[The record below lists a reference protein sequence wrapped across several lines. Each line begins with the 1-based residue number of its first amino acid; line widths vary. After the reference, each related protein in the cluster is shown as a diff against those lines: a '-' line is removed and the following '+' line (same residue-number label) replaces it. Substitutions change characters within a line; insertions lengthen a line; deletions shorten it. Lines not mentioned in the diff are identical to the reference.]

1 MRIGIGAGLVAG
13 QKVGVAVYADEL
25 IRNLAKLDGQN
36 EYIIFP
42 FNSYSFL
49 ENFDDYRVP
58 GRRNFER
65 VWSGRSKEI
74 VKRLWF
80 GNKTLRKILLPKLDL
95 YHATSFT
102 YPIEGLAKKV
112 IFTVHDVS
120 FYTHPQF
127 HLKQNIDHCDANV
140 RKAVKEAALIL
151 ADSDNTKLDLIKYYD
166 CPAEKIRRIYLACDE
181 KMYRKS
187 DDKFLKR
194 VLNRYGLTEKSYIFH
209 LGSLEPRKNTLG
221 LIKAY
226 SWLPSSV
233 RKKYKLVIGGASGW
247 MNSNIGDY
255 IKCHGLENEV
265 EMIGYVA
272 EKDKASLYRGARL
285 FAYPSFY
292 EGFGLPVLEAMA
304 CGCPVLTA
312 NNSSLLEVGGSAV
325 EYCNAYDIEE
335 IRERLKNLLRNNDKL
350 VLMKKAGKKQAKVFS
365 WEKTASETL
374 ECYRKLL

>member
-1 MRIGIGAGLVAG
+1 MKIGIGASLVSG

-25 IRNLAKLDGQN
+25 IKNLAKFDRKN

-42 FNSYSFL
+42 FNDYSFL
-49 ENFDDYRVP
+49 ENFDDYHVP
-58 GRRNFER
+58 VKRNFKR
-65 VWSGRSKEI
+65 VWSGWNKVI
-74 VKRLWF
+74 VRKLWF
-80 GNKTLRKILLPKLDL
+80 GNKTLRKIVLPKLDL

-140 RKAVKEAALIL
+140 RRAVKEAALIL
-151 ADSDNTKLDLIKYYD
+151 ADSENTKLDLIKYYD
-166 CPAEKIRRIYLACDE
+166 CPVDKIRRIYLACDE
-181 KMYRKS
+181 KMYRKP
-187 DDKFLKR
+187 KKEFFNR
-194 VLNRYGLTEKSYIFH
+194 VLAKYGLKDKGYIFH

-226 SWLPSSV
+226 SWLPALI
-233 RKKYKLVIGGASGW
+233 RKKYQLIIGGASGW
-247 MNSNIGDY
+247 LNSDIGEY
-255 IKCHGLENEV
+255 IRCHGLENEV
-265 EMIGYVA
+265 RMIGYVA
-272 EKDKASLYRGARL
+272 EEDKASLYQGARL

-312 NNSSLLEVGGSAV
+312 NNSSLSEVGGRAV
-325 EYCNAYDIEE
+325 EYCNANDVEE
-335 IRERLKNLLRNNDKL
+335 IMVKLKSLIKNNAKL
-350 VLMKKAGKKQAKVFS
+350 QLMIKLS
-365 WEKTASETL
+365 KTK
-374 ECYRKLL
+374 Y